1 MTIGG
6 EGTLNE
12 CQTRYTRIE
21 NGPTTAGTGKD
32 NRNTGA
38 REWNLPQRS
47 AGVEMT
53 TIWLISTKLKKKI
66 QKPEKVSAR
75 SELQKNV
82 CQQTCDIFKI
92 HCTGLETGNILSYLS
107 EDTLLKFLFL

>member
-1 MTIGG
+1 MPDAIYPDRKWTNYCRYG
-6 EGTLNE
+6 ERQQEHGRQGMKSTPEICWRRDDHYLTNQY
-12 CQTRYTRIE
+12 QT
-21 NGPTTAGTGKD
+21 
-32 NRNTGA
+32 
-38 REWNLPQRS
+38 Q
-47 AGVEMT
+47 
-53 TIWLISTKLKKKI
+53 KKI

-92 HCTGLETGNILSYLS
+92 HCTGLETGYILSYLS